1 MAKESKSQIF
11 HRINPNGV
19 KHGASPVATVEGAVA
34 SIDSVCEAAKKQ
46 IIAAVVAHA
55 QAHPDNPW
63 SGAQLVNLERT
74 IKALYASWGQD
85 IKGTFKKS
93 LPKVMQEFV
102 DKAKA
107 EMKTAGREQHILG
120 KPDTQRVQWH
130 LNSSFD
136 QVAMRTDKMAFDH
149 IAQLRRI
156 SAEVIRTASLTGQTR
171 KEVSSQLLNRAI
183 TEIPGFKFIDNA
195 GRHWKDKS
203 YFEMLARTELMN
215 AGRASYDDT
224 CAKNGFDVVQ
234 LTFSGHS
241 CKACTRWEGRLFSLT
256 GATPGLPTKDDL
268 LDAGVFHPN
277 CTHSYTAVSDYDR
290 ETMFDE
296 KGNPLSAEEAEERRE
311 KATQDDIDWLENF
324 DRKHQADKKA
334 AAENGGQDAEAQ
346 AQAKAEAE
354 AKAKAEEAARAKV
367 EAEARAKEEAAAKA
381 AAEARA
387 KEEAEAKA
395 RAEEAAKQAAQASEA
410 ARKAEE
416 QAKKAEEAARKAAE
430 EAARLEKERVAKEEA
445 EHQQESSSQD
455 VKTASEQRLEQIPGV
470 EKVDFDG
477 WKDEDGIKTVTDQ
490 MERLADEY
498 NGQPPFSRFTVQE
511 IIDDRTG
518 TVSDKIGGVTINGD
532 NSPNGIKGQ
541 VSLNIRVL
549 ERIPELR
556 AKLDTDADGRYI
568 GLGCFML
575 KGREAECLATHEF
588 GHRILGEFYRR
599 GDLQK
604 VANYIEMVFKQH
616 TKGFG
621 VGADAID
628 VRSEVSKYAASSWQ
642 EFWSE
647 CFSIYKCGDKSRL
660 PRDIQYMVSNVLVTI
675 RKENP
680 IEISKLDDAIKIFR
694 KEYKAIRN
702 QHADISRF
710 GESRVIVDT
719 EGRVIE
725 HNEIPRIDG
734 PLPDD
739 KREKAED
746 HPEKIHDDKSDAS
759 EDVKKEQR
767 EKCLRD
773 IEKLQPGLAE
783 EAQRVYDMM
792 NATEKDVIHAY
803 TMRDLY
809 SINSKMLWMYL
820 ANDKH
825 PEQTH
830 QLSSFLD
837 ERDRRETERR
847 LRVLEQL
854 PKFSGTVYRGMGFET
869 DEKVNQFTKKWRRGL
884 SPLTGFISTTYVK
897 GNEGLYI
904 DKAIKKVILIVHDTS
919 KGSYIG
925 HLSSTPADEEVLF
938 SCNQKFRLMTKDELG
953 REPIETKDGIT
964 YINIK
969 ER

>member
-1 MAKESKSQIF
+1 MAKETRSQIF
-11 HRINPNGV
+11 HRINPRGV
-19 KHGASPVATVEGAVA
+19 AHGATPVATVEGAVA

-171 KEVSSQLLNRAI
+171 REVSSQLLNRAI

-195 GRHWKDKS
+195 GRKWKDKS

-224 CAKNGFDVVQ
+224 CARNGFDVVM

-241 CKACTRWEGRLFSLT
+241 CKACTEYEGHLFSLT

-290 ETMFDE
+290 ETGFDE

-324 DRKHQADKKA
+324 DRKHQAEKHGVATGGNGDREDA
-334 AAENGGQDAEAQ
+334 AAQSA
-346 AQAKAEAE
+346 AKAEAE
-354 AKAKAEEAARAKV
+354 ARAKAEEAARAKA
-367 EAEARAKEEAAAKA
+367 EAEARAKEEAAEKA

-395 RAEEAAKQAAQASEA
+395 RAEEAAKQAAQAEEA

-416 QAKKAEEAARKAAE
+416 QARAAEEAARKAAE
-430 EAARLEKERVAKEEA
+430 EATR
-445 EHQQESSSQD
+445 QQASQPQD

-477 WKDEDGIKTVTDQ
+477 WKDEDGIKAVADQ
-490 MERLADEY
+490 MERLADKY
-498 NGQPPFSRFTVQE
+498 NVQPPFSRFTVQE

-518 TVSDKIGGVTINGD
+518 TVSDKIGGVAINND

-549 ERIPELR
+549 EKIPELR
-556 AKLDTDADGRYI
+556 AKLDTDIDGRYI
-568 GLGCFML
+568 GVGCFML

-599 GDLQK
+599 DEAQT
-604 VANYIEMVFKQH
+604 VADYINLVYKRH
-616 TKGFG
+616 IKGWG
-621 VGADAID
+621 VGYDSINAEKEIS
-628 VRSEVSKYAASSWQ
+628 RYAATNWQ

-647 CFSIYKCGDKSRL
+647 CFSIYNCGDKSRL
-660 PRDIQYMVSNVLVTI
+660 PRDIRAMVGNVIACV

-680 IEISKLDDAIKIFR
+680 HSISELEEVTKLFR
-694 KEYKAIRN
+694 KEYRTLDKL
-702 QHADISRF
+702 HADISQF
-710 GESRVIVDT
+710 GQQR
-719 EGRVIE
+719 
-725 HNEIPRIDG
+725 
-734 PLPDD
+734 
-739 KREKAED
+739 
-746 HPEKIHDDKSDAS
+746 
-759 EDVKKEQR
+759 KK
-767 EKCLRD
+767 
-773 IEKLQPGLAE
+773 
-783 EAQRVYDMM
+783 
-792 NATEKDVIHAY
+792 
-803 TMRDLY
+803 
-809 SINSKMLWMYL
+809 
-820 ANDKH
+820 
-825 PEQTH
+825 
-830 QLSSFLD
+830 
-837 ERDRRETERR
+837 
-847 LRVLEQL
+847 
-854 PKFSGTVYRGMGFET
+854 
-869 DEKVNQFTKKWRRGL
+869 
-884 SPLTGFISTTYVK
+884 
-897 GNEGLYI
+897 
-904 DKAIKKVILIVHDTS
+904 
-919 KGSYIG
+919 
-925 HLSSTPADEEVLF
+925 
-938 SCNQKFRLMTKDELG
+938 
-953 REPIETKDGIT
+953 
-964 YINIK
+964 
-969 ER
+969 